1 MTRRD
6 WIAVGVIVFAFAV
19 AVAIVDPRGNFP
31 LDDDWD
37 FTLTTWNFVQT
48 GVIQHTPFTSAVA
61 VLQYLWGALWTVDFG
76 MSCTVLR
83 ASTLTLSLA
92 TTLLV
97 YWILRRLG
105 TRETLSL
112 FAATAFFF
120 HPLIFWASFTY
131 MTHIPELFL
140 SVAAFALF
148 VEAERRESEGWIAA
162 AAIVAV
168 ASFFVRQIGILNALA
183 PLAGVLILR
192 PVRWKRFAAWY
203 GAAVALFVVLMAS
216 GVLIVSQQEV
226 GFHAPPSG
234 VDLLLGAVHY
244 GFFNVQYAALFFLPL
259 VLCIRSISR
268 TSLLLFGGWFTLIA
282 AHMLMLRRPI
292 PYPARGN
299 VFINFTLGPPTLR
312 DTIVFL
318 RPYPFHVSS
327 VWLIVLMIATTLLA
341 ILLTS
346 ARAESLVGR
355 VALIYCICG
364 TLIHMFQRIYFD
376 RYSIDTM
383 WPLVILIP
391 LSMQR
396 VPKLAVVALLIVA
409 LFAVS
414 GTAEYLSWNRARW
427 TAYRWLQ
434 SRGVKLEQMD
444 GGYEINALLA
454 VQRGRKDLGKPGFG
468 VADDRYILTFNDVPG
483 YSTLARFPYRRLLG
497 EDGEVRALVRVG
509 AGSQPAHGAAES
521 RTLH

>member
-6 WIAVGVIVFAFAV
+6 WIATATIVIAFAA
-19 AVAIVDPRGNFP
+19 AVAITDPRGNFP

-37 FTLTTWNFVQT
+37 FTLTTWNLVQNGT
-48 GVIQHTPFTSAVA
+48 IQHTPFTSAVA
-61 VLQYLWGALWTVDFG
+61 VLQYLWGALWTVVFG

-97 YWILRRLG
+97 YGILRRLEV
-105 TRETLSL
+105 RETLAL
-112 FAATAFFF
+112 FAALAFFF

-131 MTHIPELFL
+131 MTHIPELFV

-148 VEAERRESEGWIAA
+148 VEAQRRQTAGWIAA
-162 AAIVAV
+162 AAIVAA

-183 PLAGVLILR
+183 PLIGVLWLR
-192 PVRWKRFAAWY
+192 PPRWKVFAAWY
-203 GAAVALFVVLMAS
+203 GTAVALFAVLMAT
-216 GVLIVSQQEV
+216 GVLIVSRQEA
-226 GFHAPPSG
+226 GFHLPPTG
-234 VDLLLGAVHY
+234 LDLFEGAAHY
-244 GFFNVQYAALFFLPL
+244 GFFNVQYAALFSLPL
-259 VLCIRSISR
+259 VLCVVPVISR
-268 TSLLLFGGWFTLIA
+268 ATAGRIA
-282 AHMLMLRRPI
+282 AATLWFVAIAVHMLLLRRPI

-299 VFINFTLGPPTLR
+299 VFVNFGLGPPTLR
-312 DTIVFL
+312 DTFVFL
-318 RPYPFHVSS
+318 RPHPFHLGYA
-327 VWLIVLMIATTLLA
+327 WLVVLMVVSTALA
-341 ILLTS
+341 ILL
-346 ARAESLVGR
+346 ASLKMEHSFMFR

-383 WPLVILIP
+383 WPVAILIP
-391 LSMQR
+391 LSIAR
-396 VPKLAVVALLIVA
+396 VPKVAVVALAVVA

-434 SRGVKLEQMD
+434 SRGVTLDQMD

-454 VQRGRKDLGKPGFG
+454 VRRGRKDLGKPGFG
-468 VADDRYILTFNDVPG
+468 VADDRYILTFGEVPG
-483 YSTLARFPYRRLLG
+483 YKTLATFPYHRLLG
-497 EDGEVRALVRVG
+497 RDGEVRVLAR
-509 AGSQPAHGAAES
+509 
-521 RTLH
+521 